1 MKEAVLSLSLLP
13 YLLSGQQCKLS
24 PHDNISIVIHL
35 FTADLCIIF
44 IILNSVI
51 LYIIPLHHSLTHL
64 TVGVAASFIFRQFDP
79 LWGEQRSNRSQA
91 SWPRVNTMGRLDQW
105 YRAENALHIHVVIIR
120 IICFT
125 LWCDRI
131 VTEFLMTGHFKSGH
145 KARTKFSVRGREEN
159 CLGGRTDNVLFYYS
173 S

>member
-1 MKEAVLSLSLLP
+1 M
-13 YLLSGQQCKLS
+13 
-24 PHDNISIVIHL
+24 IHL

-51 LYIIPLHHSLTHL
+51 LYNIPLHHSLTHL

-91 SWPRVNTMGRLDQW
+91 SWPRVSTMGRLDQW

-131 VTEFLMTGHFKSGH
+131 VTEFLMTGHFKSRH
-145 KARTKFSVRGREEN
+145 KARLNLVWEAERRIVWEGGLIMYYFIIHPNYDTMSGYTQEN
-159 CLGGRTDNVLFYYS
+159 IIMVPLNAQ
-173 S
+173 